1 MGNFAK
7 QSAKQVV
14 VGTKF
19 FTIPWV
25 WLSSP
30 LQSVAIVYRAV
41 YPWQSVIESYTALQ
55 TNFLVGGGFRLG
67 RQSMI
72 KALRASLERLG
83 QQKTDLYQ
91 V

>member
-1 MGNFAK
+1 MAFLPLAVCGSRPLV
-7 QSAKQVV
+7 QSTP
-14 VGTKF
+14 GS
-19 FTIPWV
+19 
-25 WLSSP
+25 LS
-30 LQSVAIVYRAV
+30 V
-41 YPWQSVIESYTALQ
+41 ESYTALQ